1 MRPAVASFRGRC
13 MTRSELRILSDAHAV
28 ALAAMV
34 APETGSPAPMAAAF
48 ALREAAAQELPA
60 FAQDC
65 TRFIESLR
73 ASRGRL
79 PEVAIAG
86 RHLRTAVLHAMAF
99 VPVDSDRVDIH
110 G

>member
-1 MRPAVASFRGRC
+1 

-28 ALAAMV
+28 ALAAIV
-34 APETGSPAPMAAAF
+34 APETGTPAPMAAAF
-48 ALREAAAQELPA
+48 ALCEAAVTDLPE
-60 FAQDC
+60 FVPDC
-65 TRFIESLR
+65 TRFVESLR

-79 PEVAIAG
+79 TEVAIAG

-99 VPVDSDRVDIH
+99 VPHDLHRVDIH

>member
-1 MRPAVASFRGRC
+1 

-34 APETGSPAPMAAAF
+34 SIETGTPAPMAAAF
-48 ALREAAAQELPA
+48 ALREAAESDLPG
-60 FAQDC
+60 FAPAC
-65 TRFIESLR
+65 TRFVESLR

-79 PEVAIAG
+79 AEVAIAG

-99 VPVDSDRVDIH
+99 VPPDLQRVDIH

>member
-1 MRPAVASFRGRC
+1 L
-13 MTRSELRILSDAHAV
+13 TRSELRILSDAHAV

-34 APETGSPAPMAAAF
+34 APETGTPAPMAAAF
-48 ALREAAAQELPA
+48 ALSEAAAVDLPA
-60 FAQDC
+60 FAPAC
-65 TRFIESLR
+65 TRFVESLR

-99 VPVDSDRVDIH
+99 VPHDAQRVDIH

>member
-1 MRPAVASFRGRC
+1 

-34 APETGSPAPMAAAF
+34 APETGTPAPLAAAF
-48 ALREAAAQELPA
+48 ALCEAAGQELPD
-60 FAQDC
+60 FAPDC
-65 TRFIESLR
+65 TRFIEALR

-79 PEVAIAG
+79 PEVAVAG

-99 VPVDSDRVDIH
+99 VPHDIHRVDIH

>member
-1 MRPAVASFRGRC
+1 

-34 APETGSPAPMAAAF
+34 APETGTPAPMAAAF
-48 ALREAAAQELPA
+48 ALREAAALDLPD
-60 FAQDC
+60 FAEAC
-65 TRFIESLR
+65 TRFVEALR
-73 ASRGRL
+73 DSRGRL
-79 PEVAIAG
+79 VEVAVAG

-99 VPVDSDRVDIH
+99 VPHDIGRVDIH